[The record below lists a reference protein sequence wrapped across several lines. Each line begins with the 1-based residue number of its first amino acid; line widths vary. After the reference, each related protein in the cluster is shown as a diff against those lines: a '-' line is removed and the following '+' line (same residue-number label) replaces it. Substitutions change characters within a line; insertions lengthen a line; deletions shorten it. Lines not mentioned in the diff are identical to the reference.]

1 MAQRSIATYFK
12 QLSPVQTPANSD
24 KDSER
29 VTETEQVV
37 DIDQQ
42 LTETEQL
49 TETTEQPT
57 EAIEQ
62 HPAVATD
69 QQDQE
74 CQCPGCLDTLV
85 PNHPA
90 DLSGSKVFYKHKDGK
105 SFARKIQPTW
115 YKQFPWVSV
124 CSSSYRIFCMNCR
137 TAKQKLCSH
146 FQGISTTPLLQLV
159 LVIGAELYKC
169 FVVMKRVKA
178 IKKPLLN

>member
-24 KDSER
+24 KDSEQ

-37 DIDQQ
+37 DIDQ
-42 LTETEQL
+42 QL

-69 QQDQE
+69 QQDQD

-90 DLSGSKVFYKHKDGK
+90 DLSGSKVFY
-105 SFARKIQPTW
+105 
-115 YKQFPWVSV
+115 
-124 CSSSYRIFCMNCR
+124 
-137 TAKQKLCSH
+137 
-146 FQGISTTPLLQLV
+146 
-159 LVIGAELYKC
+159 
-169 FVVMKRVKA
+169 
-178 IKKPLLN
+178 